1 MLSRKEVKVQ
11 VVRDEL
17 EEITCD
23 WCKKK
28 IIENKKD
35 EEEIAV
41 AHLIFFKGTVEAAK
55 KEELSEAAEQES
67 SDLCGECY
75 EKIKNFLTKLGA
87 KIPSYYISD
96 KVIDDAVMQAILSF
110 EQDDD
115 DDDDQEDE

>member
-28 IIENKKD
+28 IIENKD
-35 EEEIAV
+35 NEEEIAV

-55 KEELSEAAEQES
+55 KEELNEASEQES

-75 EKIKNFLTKLGA
+75 EKIKIFLTKLGA

-96 KVIDDAVMQAILSF
+96 KVIDEAVMQAILSF
-110 EQDDD
+110 EQDNDD
-115 DDDDQEDE
+115 EEDE